1 MARRRN
7 PFDLFG
13 DFGDF
18 DDIFNEMLKEF
29 ESMEPDEHMS
39 GGPFF
44 YGFSINQRPGE
55 EPEVREFG
63 NIRPEGGRIEIGERK
78 PLVDVFDTDKTV
90 QIVAEMPGIEK
101 QDVELS
107 AEGRDLEIKAAHGER
122 KYHEFVDLPAD
133 VDIDSAKASYKNG
146 VLDITL
152 NKVRKAKKKKK
163 INVE

>member
-1 MARRRN
+1 MVRRRS

-13 DFGDF
+13 DFDEVF
-18 DDIFNEMLKEF
+18 EEMLKEF
-29 ESMEPDEHMS
+29 ESIRPGERA

-63 NIRPEGGRIEIGERK
+63 NIRPGGGKIEIGERK
-78 PLVDVFDTDKTV
+78 PLVDVFDTEGTV

-107 AEGRDLEIKAAHGER
+107 AEGRELEIRAAHGER
-122 KYHEFVDLPAD
+122 KYHEYVELPAD
-133 VDIDSAKASYKNG
+133 VDVDSAKASYMNG
-146 VLDITL
+146 VLDITM
-152 NKVRKAKKKKK
+152 NKVKKAGRKKK